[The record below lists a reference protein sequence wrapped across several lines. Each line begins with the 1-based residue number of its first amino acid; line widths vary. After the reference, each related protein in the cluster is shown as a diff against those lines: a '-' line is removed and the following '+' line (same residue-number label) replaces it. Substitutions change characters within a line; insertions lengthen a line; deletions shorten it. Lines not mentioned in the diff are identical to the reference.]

1 MMPNLLKVQEGIAE
15 ITWAV
20 EGRSISGTKQIE
32 LKNLI
37 TNLDSRSSS
46 SANKPWGKNGWA
58 THDSC
63 FRIDYSMVEN
73 NKIAFTIDLKD
84 TFFIHAILLV
94 EDVTNTLYFKHTIFI
109 GIETKYQDNPKC
121 LITDPDAKDK
131 HGQETFCNMEG
142 QYITFEFDMTAL
154 TDGAP
159 GFILCS
165 LGIMGTKYDRSTV
178 LASTF
183 EV

>member
-46 SANKPWGKNGWA
+46 NAIKPRIKNGWA

-94 EDVTNTLYFKHTIFI
+94 EDITNTLNLGYKIFI
-109 GIETKYQDNPKC
+109 GI
-121 LITDPDAKDK
+121 
-131 HGQETFCNMEG
+131 
-142 QYITFEFDMTAL
+142 
-154 TDGAP
+154 
-159 GFILCS
+159 
-165 LGIMGTKYDRSTV
+165 GTKY
-178 LASTF
+178 
-183 EV
+183 